1 MNIENNKSFILHAFF
16 QGKSLQNGTRGDS
29 NIVTLSESISRSAR
43 LELLD
48 IDNCKKLQEIPRVP
62 QSMGMVDAR
71 NCIGLDP
78 KTSSRLLNQIR
89 VSSSMLSFKGSPYR
103 MAPEPDN
110 FQVLEFLLLGDSNI
124 VTLSESIS
132 RSARLELLDI
142 DNCNQLQEIPRVP
155 QSMGMVDARSCI
167 GL

>member
-1 MNIENNKSFILHAFF
+1 MK
-16 QGKSLQNGTRGDS
+16 
-29 NIVTLSESISRSAR
+29 
-43 LELLD
+43 
-48 IDNCKKLQEIPRVP
+48 
-62 QSMGMVDAR
+62 
-71 NCIGLDP
+71 
-78 KTSSRLLNQIR
+78 
-89 VSSSMLSFKGSPYR
+89 
-103 MAPEPDN
+103 PDN

-167 GL
+167 GLDPKTSSRLLNQILLQELRSHIAREECGAAFKGQDPMSRSSRCTFLQLNGTQQTHGKWTLQLNHQMYFSAFFLAVSR